1 MSSHPGVNMQ
11 TIWQDLRYGARM
23 LMKKPGFTL
32 IAILTLALGI
42 GANTAIFS
50 LVNTALL
57 RPLPVERPE
66 QLVSLD
72 DGSLNLPVISYP
84 NYRDLRDRNQS
95 FIGMLAY
102 RFTPISLS
110 NIGVNERLWGFLATG
125 NYFEMLGV
133 QLSLG
138 RFFTP
143 DDDRG
148 PGAHPVAALTY
159 DCWQKRFA
167 GDPQVIGKSVL
178 VNGRNFTIIGAAPRG
193 FYGSEIGYRPEIW
206 FPIMMQA
213 QIEAGQNDLEARDNS
228 NFFVQGRMKS
238 GVTTQQAE
246 EEI

>member
-1 MSSHPGVNMQ
+1 MQ
-11 TIWQDLRYGARM
+11 TLFQDLRYGTRM
-23 LMKKPGFTL
+23 LWKRPGFTL
-32 IAILTLALGI
+32 IAVITLALGI

-57 RPLPVERPE
+57 RPLPIE
-66 QLVSLD
+66 QPKQVV
-72 DGSLNLPVISYP
+72 SLNLVFSQGEQTFPVLSYP
-84 NYRDLRDRNQS
+84 NYRDFRDRNKVFS
-95 FIGMLAY
+95 GMLAY
-102 RFTPISLS
+102 RFTPLSLS
-110 NIGVNERLWGFLATG
+110 NNGVNERVWGYLATG

-133 QLSLG
+133 KPAVG

-143 DDDRG
+143 DDDRTL
-148 PGAHPVAALTY
+148 GAHPVAVLTY

-178 VNGRNFTIIGAAPRG
+178 VNGRNFTIIGVAPRG

-238 GVTTQQAE
+238 GVTT
-246 EEI
+246 